1 MRGNAGY
8 GRGLVRLW
16 RRGNDS
22 LFHRSDKVD
31 DDVALVLGEP
41 IVLMGK
47 DNELCAGARQLQDVL
62 SHEPILSARAGL
74 MKPQANEVA

>member
-8 GRGLVRLW
+8 GKGLVRLW
-16 RRGNDS
+16 RRWNDS

-47 DNELCAGARQLQDVL
+47 DNELFAGARKLQDFL
-62 SHEPILSARAGL
+62 SHERTSARAGL